1 MRSGPASLRA
11 AGLTRPRAAAT
22 AGAVFLPEPREDVQ
36 EQRQA
41 AVKGRTVCLPTP
53 AGNKRHLKSE
63 RTEFPQWD
71 RAENGIRL
79 KCFER
84 RKSSRVRMW
93 HAVKFREKKNP
104 KDN

>member
-22 AGAVFLPEPREDVQ
+22 AGAVFLPEPREDLQ

-41 AVKGRTVCLPTP
+41 AVKGRTVCLLTP

-79 KCFER
+79 KCFEH

-93 HAVKFREKKNP
+93 HVVKFQKKNL